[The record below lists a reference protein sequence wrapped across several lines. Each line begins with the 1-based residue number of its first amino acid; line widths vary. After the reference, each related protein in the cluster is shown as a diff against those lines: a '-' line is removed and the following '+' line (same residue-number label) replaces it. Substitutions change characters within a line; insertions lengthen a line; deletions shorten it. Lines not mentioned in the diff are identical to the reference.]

1 MDQDAVCDA
10 GDSTP
15 YPTTPGHVDPTPRTI
30 DYTPAVTH
38 VPQSSYNNRP
48 TPSASTP
55 GTNSNS
61 DQV

>member
-1 MDQDAVCDA
+1 MAIHLRKVL
-10 GDSTP
+10 
-15 YPTTPGHVDPTPRTI
+15 GHVDPTPRTF
-30 DYTPAVTH
+30 DYTPAVTR

-55 GTNSNS
+55 GTKSNS